1 MNASHGA
8 IVACTVEDRPAL
20 FDLYRASCPEVPVAA
35 IASDVNEQSIRF
47 WYACKSE
54 SGEIRV
60 AMFVWASGVVFVL
73 VRPEDVE
80 SEEVAAAF
88 LNLAREIRR
97 RLAPS
102 GVTELSILHSTRIQR
117 FGELLERAG
126 FLSKELVV
134 ARTMH
139 FSAAGEVE
147 RKN

>member
-1 MNASHGA
+1 MRAEIQPTA
-8 IVACTVEDRPAL
+8 IVACTPEDRPAL
-20 FDLYRASCPEVPVAA
+20 VDLYRASCPEVPFAA
-35 IASDVNEQSIRF
+35 VASDVNDKSIRY
-47 WYACKSE
+47 WYACKTE
-54 SGEIRV
+54 TGEIRV

-80 SEEVAAAF
+80 SDEVAAAF
-88 LNLAREIRR
+88 LSLAREIRR
-97 RLAPS
+97 RL
-102 GVTELSILHSTRIQR
+102 GVPELSVLHSTCIQR

-139 FSAAGEVE
+139 FSTAGEVE